1 MASSADELFGTGS
14 DSSADVKEDDL
25 GKDPRRR
32 WLAEITGGQFCL
44 EVLCGITVALALVP
58 EAVAFALSAGLTPSI
73 GLHSAWI
80 ISVFTAV
87 LGGRPAMICGAAGSI
102 AVLIGDIVRD
112 KGVEYLFYAVILMGI
127 VQIVLGLVRVGA
139 LVKLIPLPVMIGFC
153 NGLALV
159 TGLAQFDNFKVPHHK
174 RDGVARRLGS
184 FHAFTEDTPWLS
196 GREAIF
202 AGLITAIS
210 FFVCLL
216 LPKLTKRIPSALV
229 AIVSS
234 TVVEWAIVRAAV
246 GSHTTLVGDIAAL
259 GGSFPKPVW
268 LDSNLKMPPLS
279 WDTFHT
285 ISNLS
290 VTMAAV
296 GLLESLMTLNL
307 IDDITQTRGSTLR
320 ECIGQGIANIVCG
333 ALGGMGGCA
342 MIGQSMINVTSGGR
356 KRLSSVTA
364 GLGLLF
370 IVLVAYPA
378 INIIPVSGLVG
389 VMFNVVYA
397 TFEFRSL
404 KLMLVAAMPQSWRN
418 RIFSKRVA
426 NQKIRRSD
434 AFVILVVTL
443 VTPFTN
449 LAIAVAA
456 GMAFSFFFFVLES
469 AELIHANAREV
480 FDDVTG
486 RAVKFYDIH
495 GVLFFGSTARF
506 LELFDVE
513 NDPED
518 VRLAFESGF
527 IVDYSAIEAL
537 NKLGERYGALGK
549 KITLQDMKDDSSQ
562 VVKMSAGLLKK
573 EICLKADD
581 AETLPIV
588 REHMHVETT
597 NPLAIDLSPLA
608 NPVHRAS
615 FSRSVSRGSS
625 SSTDD
630 RMNTV

>member
-202 AGLITAIS
+202 A
-210 FFVCLL
+210 
-216 LPKLTKRIPSALV
+216 
-229 AIVSS
+229 
-234 TVVEWAIVRAAV
+234 
-246 GSHTTLVGDIAAL
+246 GDIAAL